1 MASVPAYVK
10 TFLQELPRS
19 WDDSRFLDGV
29 PGQYLMLAC
38 KAGERW
44 YVAGI
49 NAQDAAQ
56 TFTVD
61 LSFLEGKRGA
71 LITDGASERAFSQQ
85 EIAAGKAVITIKPHG
100 GFVAV
105 FN

>member
-19 WDDSRFLDGV
+19 WDDSRFIDGV
-29 PGQYLMLAC
+29 PGSYLMLAR
-38 KAGERW
+38 KSGQRW

-61 LSFLEGKRGA
+61 LSFLEGRRGA
-71 LITDGASERAFSQQ
+71 LITDGAGEREFSQQ

-100 GFVAV
+100 GFVAI